1 MESVRVDPENIPM
14 DTRDFRIFYAW
25 QSDSSQR
32 TNRNFIEAA
41 IEVALKNIKTS
52 GVVEASP
59 RLDKDTKD
67 VPGIPDIASTILEK
81 IRLADA
87 FVADISFVS
96 RVRGTSSDDDK
107 IIPNPNVMI
116 ELGYALA
123 ELGWE
128 RILYVLNTDSGSA
141 DNLPFDL
148 RHRRWPIKY
157 CLSEDADSDTRS
169 TQKKELVKEVQ
180 SAIEAV
186 LKLPTREKEM
196 SVNDRLGA
204 LEKAFSTLSSSFAD
218 VARLVEDF
226 AQMSSTTCVSVDD
239 PRLRSIQLRED
250 LIEHLNAGEFEGMLA
265 HQPSVILSICPV
277 SPPDMVSLFDP
288 KQEDMLASHLRPL
301 YTSGW
306 DDRVYGDRL
315 VTFSQ
320 RSEIVYA
327 ATEMNIRGMIRAVN
341 SSLVKSRRKLSVG
354 QTADDTLLIPSVTFE
369 KGMVEGIAR
378 YLKAMVGL
386 TVTGPWAVSVGLIG
400 LTKSVLGVA
409 PHLLFDGCVSG
420 KERILPPPVMISSD
434 ADVADLQVIARA
446 MRPAFDFIWRE
457 HNYPRS
463 LNYGESGDWV
473 GR

>member
-1 MESVRVDPENIPM
+1 M
-14 DTRDFRIFYAW
+14 DTQDFRIFYAW

-32 TNRNFIEAA
+32 TNRSFIETA

-67 VPGIPDIASTILEK
+67 VPGIPDIANTIREK
-81 IRLADA
+81 IRSADA

-96 RVRGTSSDDDK
+96 RVRGVSSDNDK
-107 IIPNPNVMI
+107 MIPNPNVMI

-157 CLSEDADSDTRS
+157 CLPEDADSDTRS
-169 TQKKELVKEVQ
+169 TQKKELVKGVQ

-186 LKLPTREKEM
+186 LKLSTREKER
-196 SVNDRLGA
+196 SVNERLGA
-204 LEKAFSTLSSSFAD
+204 LEKAISTLSSSFAD

-226 AQMSSTTCVSVDD
+226 AQMSSTTTCASVDD
-239 PRLRSIQLRED
+239 PRRRSVQLRED
-250 LIEHLNAGEFEGMLA
+250 LIEHVNAGEFEGMLA
-265 HQPSVILSICPV
+265 HQPSVVLSIWPV
-277 SPPDMVSLFDP
+277 LPPDMVSLFDP

-306 DDRVYGDRL
+306 NDRVYGDRL

-341 SSLVKSRRKLSVG
+341 SSLVKSRRKLSAG

-369 KGMVEGIAR
+369 KGMVEGVAR

-386 TVTGPWAVSVGLIG
+386 TVTGPWAISIGLIG

-409 PHLLFDGCVSG
+409 PHLLFDGCVSA
-420 KERILPPPVMISSD
+420 KERILPPPVMISPD
-434 ADVADLQVIARA
+434 ADMADLQVIARNA
-446 MRPAFDFIWRE
+446 
-457 HNYPRS
+457 S
-463 LNYGESGDWV
+463 SV
-473 GR
+473 